1 MSVDSILLK
10 EERVNMRKTMIDNM
24 IHGGKRNFYI
34 WIRNFYGT
42 GDGQIGI
49 FKYIVLLMAGGN
61 IMATGNYIFTI
72 LSFIAY
78 FFLCIIIGFCWYWFD
93 FATMSTHQGNVM
105 NSVFNK
111 LLEKK
116 NGKR

>member
-1 MSVDSILLK
+1 MTVDPILLEK
-10 EERVNMRKTMIDNM
+10 EKKSMRKIMINNM

-49 FKYIVLLMAGGN
+49 FKYLILIMAGGN
-61 IMATGNYIFTI
+61 VISTGSYFFTI
-72 LSFIAY
+72 ASFFIY
-78 FFLCIIIGFCWYWFD
+78 FLVCTIIGFCWYWFD
-93 FATMSTHQGNVM
+93 FATMATHQGNVM

-116 NGKR
+116 HGKR